1 MMKVNDILSIV
12 GYQRDT
18 PASSE
23 RFSMN
28 YNEGLWSGITVLS

>member
-1 MMKVNDILSIV
+1 MNVNDILSIV

-23 RFSMN
+23 RFGMN
-28 YNEGLWSGITVLS
+28 YNEGLWSGITVLP